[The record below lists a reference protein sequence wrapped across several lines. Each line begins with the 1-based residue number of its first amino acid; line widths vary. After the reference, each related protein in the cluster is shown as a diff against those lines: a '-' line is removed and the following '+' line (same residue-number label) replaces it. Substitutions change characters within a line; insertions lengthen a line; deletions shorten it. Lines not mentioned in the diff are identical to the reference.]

1 MVYSYLKP
9 NALYI
14 NLKFNLKP
22 SANGHNVVGPQL
34 LTLLVVTFCLLLHA
48 LLHIVACYRSV
59 AQQCWIRLHCS
70 SSIFGAMQ
78 MHNTWSAK
86 SYGLYPSHDA
96 LHVQHSSLR
105 FHYKNCCRISES
117 LNLVS
122 LYLRKMFSFACFS
135 CETLKRQAFLF
146 SSFFFFFSCACQKGL
161 IVPSVP
167 SGDRG
172 KWE

>member
-22 SANGHNVVGPQL
+22 RANRHNVVGPQL

-48 LLHIVACYRSV
+48 LLHIVACYPSV
-59 AQQCWIRLHCS
+59 SQQCWIRLLCS
-70 SSIFGAMQ
+70 SNIFRATQ
-78 MHNTWSAK
+78 EHYTWSPT
-86 SYGLYPSHDA
+86 SYGLFLPTIHWKS
-96 LHVQHSSLR
+96 QHSSLR
-105 FHYKNCCRISES
+105 FHYKNRCRISES

-122 LYLRKMFSFACFS
+122 LYLRKIFSLACFR

-146 SSFFFFFSCACQKGL
+146 SIFFFFFSCARQKGL
-161 IVPSVP
+161 MVPGVP

-172 KWE
+172 NRE